1 LPEYK
6 VPKLAFPDYRNANT
20 NDEKADLPIFQPMTL
35 DTLLPKLDPAGIDL
49 VSKMLAYIPEQRIS
63 AEEALKH
70 PFFDSAAGTNE
81 GGDEVTGD
89 TTTR

>member
-1 LPEYK
+1 MYDCTCVLT
-6 VPKLAFPDYRNANT
+6 FFGNQ
-20 NDEKADLPIFQPMTL
+20 ADLPIFQPISL

-70 PFFDSAAGTNE
+70 PFFDSASGTNE
-81 GGDEVTGD
+81 GVDEVTGE
-89 TTTR
+89 TST